1 MFCREQA
8 VQVHRER
15 DAIRKRGA
23 ELVFIGNGN
32 RHFAEAFQKQ
42 FDIQAPLYVDTKRN
56 AYRALGMRRGTR
68 DIINLSSLRN
78 MMRSLRAGFR
88 PGRIQGDGRQLG
100 GVFVVRPGGQVPY
113 SYLSQAGGDHP
124 PVADILRA
132 L

>member
-15 DAIRKRGA
+15 DTIRERGA

-42 FDIQAPLYVDTKRN
+42 FDIQAPLYVDTKRD
-56 AYRALGMRRGTR
+56 AYRALGMRRGAS
-68 DIINLSSLRN
+68 DIFNRSSLRN
-78 MMRSLRAGFR
+78 IARSLRAGFR
-88 PGRIQGDGRQLG
+88 PGLIQGDGRQLG
-100 GVFVVRPGGQVPY
+100 GVFVVRPGGQVSY
-113 SYLSQAGGDHP
+113 SYLSSAGGDHP